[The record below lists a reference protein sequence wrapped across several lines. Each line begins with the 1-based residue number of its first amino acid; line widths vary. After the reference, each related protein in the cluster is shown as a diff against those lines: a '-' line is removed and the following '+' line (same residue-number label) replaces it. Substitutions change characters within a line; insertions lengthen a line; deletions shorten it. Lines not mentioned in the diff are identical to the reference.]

1 MNINNQKIVEASNL
15 VLKKWVANNRE
26 TLDEVSSQDGASG
39 DDLVCEM
46 ATIGWPIIDGV
57 EYKLSI
63 HGLNTRDRPTP
74 HIHLDRADD
83 LEREKFKFEISLIDL
98 LATGEPVLVLQKDM
112 DRHID
117 RTNKSK
123 CNWNGYKKLH
133 DGVLAYLE
141 AEPEDDAP
149 KNSRSN
155 LESFII
161 HWNKESGSN
170 PNRLAEYI
178 KEHGVKV
185 LGKYQKYFPS
195 LYPPAQPRKPVL
207 KNHHSRKYRR

>member
-1 MNINNQKIVEASNL
+1 MNTNDQKIVEACIS
-15 VLKKWVANNRE
+15 E
-26 TLDEVSSQDGASG
+26 ASRRLSG
-39 DDLVCEM
+39 SRLVCEM
-46 ATIGWPIIDGV
+46 ATIGWPRIEGV

-83 LEREKFKFEISLIDL
+83 LERARFKFEISLIDL

-112 DRHID
+112 DRHIY
-117 RTNKSK
+117 RTNKSE
-123 CNWNGYKKLH
+123 CSWNGYKKLH

-141 AEPEDDAP
+141 SGPEDDAP

-178 KEHGVKV
+178 KEHGCEV
-185 LGKYQKYFPS
+185 LCKYRKYFPT
-195 LYPPAQPRKPVL
+195 LYPPAQQKRPITRK
-207 KNHHSRKYRR
+207 